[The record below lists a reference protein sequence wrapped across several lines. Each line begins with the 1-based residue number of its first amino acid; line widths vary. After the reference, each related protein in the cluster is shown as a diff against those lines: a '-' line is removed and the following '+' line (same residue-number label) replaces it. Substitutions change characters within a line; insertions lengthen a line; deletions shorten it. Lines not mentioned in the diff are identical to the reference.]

1 MSKYP
6 ALTAMGINNPKEIER
21 FALYMADNT
30 DIIRIVYNRKKG
42 SILPVSKKFK
52 FPRLKKSTLVD
63 SGTRQTEVLF
73 ESSQEFRNAV
83 AELEALIDIKHS
95 ADELRKLVEDEVR
108 AMEEEVASRSDYI
121 RSLLDK
127 L

>member
-6 ALTAMGINNPKEIER
+6 ALAAMGINNPNEIER

-83 AELEALIDIKHS
+83 AELEKLIDTKHS
-95 ADELRKLVEDEVR
+95 ADELRRLVEDEVR
-108 AMEEEVASRSDYI
+108 AMEEEVA
-121 RSLLDK
+121 
-127 L
+127 